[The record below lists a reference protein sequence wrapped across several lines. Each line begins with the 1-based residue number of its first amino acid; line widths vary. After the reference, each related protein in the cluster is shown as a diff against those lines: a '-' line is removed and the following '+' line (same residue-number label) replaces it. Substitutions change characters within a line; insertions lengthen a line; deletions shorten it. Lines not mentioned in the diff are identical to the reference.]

1 MDIRGRT
8 VTLRALEP
16 SDMETLRGF
25 HNDPDIARL
34 VMGWSFP
41 ISSVDQQRWYER
53 ASVDPLNK
61 RFAIDTPDHGFI
73 GISTLTNIDLKYR
86 SAFHGIMIGAK
97 DIQGR
102 GYGTDAVMA
111 TMRYAFEELGLER
124 LDGEI
129 VEFNEPSR
137 RLYVE
142 KCGWVVEGV
151 RRRSVFRNSQW
162 YDSLI
167 VGILRD
173 EYLRL
178 VGGNGYWSK

>member
-1 MDIRGRT
+1 MNIRGRT

-25 HNDPDIARL
+25 HNDPDVARL

-73 GISTLTNIDLKYR
+73 GISTLTEIDLKYR
-86 SAFHGIMIGAK
+86 TASHGVMIGFREMR
-97 DIQGR
+97 GR

-124 LDGEI
+124 LDTQI
-129 VEFNEPSR
+129 VEFNQPSR

-151 RRRSVFRNSQW
+151 RRRSVFRNNQW

-178 VGGNGYWSK
+178 VDGTGYWSK